1 MVNRTD
7 FHTSSYDHVMSSS
20 KIEMEE
26 KDIEFVAKLPK
37 IELHLHLDGSL
48 SPGKFQRA
56 TCVRNQKP
64 VRIIVKKPKNKHVY
78 LAKVNVFLEINN
90 NITSSC

>member
-1 MVNRTD
+1 
-7 FHTSSYDHVMSSS
+7 MSSS

-48 SPGKFQRA
+48 SPGKFQHEDA
-56 TCVRNQKP
+56 IKY
-64 VRIIVKKPKNKHVY
+64 KSWF
-78 LAKVNVFLEINN
+78 LGKVWLYVILLNN
-90 NITSSC
+90 DFHDNEFIGGTGEAWN

>member
-1 MVNRTD
+1 
-7 FHTSSYDHVMSSS
+7 MSSS

-48 SPGKFQRA
+48 SPGKFKRA
-56 TCVRNQKP
+56 TCVR
-64 VRIIVKKPKNKHVY
+64 IISKKHVY
-78 LAKVNVFLEINN
+78 LAKVNFFLDIKNK
-90 NITSSC
+90 ITSSY

>member
-1 MVNRTD
+1 
-7 FHTSSYDHVMSSS
+7 
-20 KIEMEE
+20 MEE

-56 TCVRNQKP
+56 TCVSKTCQNNFQKT
-64 VRIIVKKPKNKHVY
+64 KQKNM
-78 LAKVNVFLEINN
+78 F
-90 NITSSC
+90 T

>member
-1 MVNRTD
+1 MKGEAIV
-7 FHTSSYDHVMSSS
+7 SYRIVMTYDLDHVMSSS

-48 SPGKFQRA
+48 SPGKF
-56 TCVRNQKP
+56 
-64 VRIIVKKPKNKHVY
+64 
-78 LAKVNVFLEINN
+78 
-90 NITSSC
+90 

>member
-1 MVNRTD
+1 
-7 FHTSSYDHVMSSS
+7 MSSS

-48 SPGKFQRA
+48 SPGKFKRE
-56 TCVRNQKP
+56 TCVR
-64 VRIIVKKPKNKHVY
+64 IISKKHVY
-78 LAKVNVFLEINN
+78 LAKVNFFLDIKNKIHIRFYCSMRN
-90 NITSSC
+90 GFTRNSYQILSNFMK

>member
-1 MVNRTD
+1 MNRL
-7 FHTSSYDHVMSSS
+7 FHTLSYDHVMSSS

-48 SPGKFQRA
+48 SPGKFQHEDA
-56 TCVRNQKP
+56 IKYKSWFLGKVWLY
-64 VRIIVKKPKNKHVY
+64 VIHIVKQ
-78 LAKVNVFLEINN
+78 
-90 NITSSC
+90 